1 MTFNEIVEHAKNGL
15 GKPNFAYQSEQL
27 AWLTVRNL
35 LLAYRNQLVPRD
47 EVLEQKIQAEK
58 LFEQAK
64 REERNRLM
72 VYQNQQERIRSCE
85 ELIHQINHEMK
96 NENPDKQLL
105 LTLMAQVVDNC
116 FGTKYEEE
124 I

>member
-15 GKPNFAYQSEQL
+15 GKPNFVFQSEQL

-58 LFEQAK
+58 LFEQA
-64 REERNRLM
+64 RQEEVNRLL
-72 VYQNQQERIRSCE
+72 VYQNHLKQIRSCE

-116 FGTKYEEE
+116 FGTGYGGKL
-124 I
+124 